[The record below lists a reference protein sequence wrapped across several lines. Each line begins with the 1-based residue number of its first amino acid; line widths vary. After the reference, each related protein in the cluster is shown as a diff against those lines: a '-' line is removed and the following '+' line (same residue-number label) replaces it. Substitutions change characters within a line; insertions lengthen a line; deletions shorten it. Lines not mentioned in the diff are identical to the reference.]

1 MDFDVAGDSTARRSR
16 SDEGTRRRNADCLS
30 PSNPT
35 GILLMCYRTLICVV
49 ALWSF
54 PGLVCASDVNFAQN
68 FVANFE
74 FDVLGGTPINPGP
87 ATGFQPYE
95 AVGALNFTLD
105 SSLNDPSHPTT
116 VPFTN
121 VTGTLNG
128 VFPASLLPYTISPDV
143 QFLSGDLTNIVRN
156 GSGDVISGD
165 VSNLSMRWDL
175 IAFGGGLTLFT
186 LDGLPFNGSITS
198 LPFSYGTLLSGAA
211 PFNVYL
217 DAGGTDVLV
226 AIGQDRTLA
235 AVPEPSSVTL
245 AGLAALTVGACMA
258 RRRR

>member
-1 MDFDVAGDSTARRSR
+1 MTFS
-16 SDEGTRRRNADCLS
+16 
-30 PSNPT
+30 
-35 GILLMCYRTLICVV
+35 
-49 ALWSF
+49 
-54 PGLVCASDVNFAQN
+54 QN

-74 FDVLGGTPINPGP
+74 FDVLAGTPINPGP

-105 SSLNDPSHPTT
+105 SSLNDSSHPTT

-143 QFLSGDLTNIVRN
+143 QFLGGDLTNIVRN

-186 LDGLPFNGSITS
+186 LDGLPFNGSIAS
-198 LPFSYGTLLSGAA
+198 LPFSYGTVLSGSLPRLTSILMPAA
-211 PFNVYL
+211 RTF
-217 DAGGTDVLV
+217 LV

>member
-1 MDFDVAGDSTARRSR
+1 VDFDVAGESF
-16 SDEGTRRRNADCLS
+16 RRRNRPDGGIHRGNTDYLT
-30 PSNPT
+30 PSNLT
-35 GILLMCYRTLICVV
+35 RILLMRYRTLICVV

-54 PGLVCASDVNFAQN
+54 PGLVRASDLTFSQN
-68 FVANFE
+68 LVANFE

-186 LDGLPFNGSITS
+186 LDGLPFNGSIAS
-198 LPFSYGTLLSGAA
+198 LPFSYGTVLSGAA

-217 DAGGTDVLV
+217 DAGGSDILV

-245 AGLAALTVGACMA
+245 AGLAALSVGACIA